1 MGELADSFD
10 TLADSDMWTDIGI
23 LFGSFLAGTVVRNLI
38 EPHSPWDLPDEVYG
52 VAIVLGAGYLPE
64 GTNIARMGGGL
75 YTVDKL
81 AERLDLKQR
90 VTSVGDGGG
99 N

>member
-10 TLADSDMWTDIGI
+10 TLADSDMWMDVAI
-23 LFGSFLAGTVVRNLI
+23 LFGAFLAGTVARNLI
-38 EPHSPWDLPDEVYG
+38 EPNLPWNLPDEAYG
-52 VAIVLGAGYLPE
+52 VGVVLGAGYLPE
-64 GTNIARMGGGL
+64 GTNMARMGGGL

-81 AERLDLKQR
+81 AERWDLKQR
-90 VTSVGDGGG
+90 VTSVGEGG